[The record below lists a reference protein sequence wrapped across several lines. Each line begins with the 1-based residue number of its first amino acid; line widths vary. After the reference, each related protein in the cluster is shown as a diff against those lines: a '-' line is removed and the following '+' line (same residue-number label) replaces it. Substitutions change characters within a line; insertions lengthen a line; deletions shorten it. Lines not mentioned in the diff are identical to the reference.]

1 MSIDLGQP
9 DAQRS
14 FADGRRETPQATEL
28 TMVEGVP
35 GSGPLRRSL
44 KRRED
49 YWHSFQEGQAQVGD
63 SVEVLSRPDFSV

>member
-1 MSIDLGQP
+1 
-9 DAQRS
+9 
-14 FADGRRETPQATEL
+14 
-28 TMVEGVP
+28 MVEGVP
-35 GSGPLRRSL
+35 GSGPLRRIL